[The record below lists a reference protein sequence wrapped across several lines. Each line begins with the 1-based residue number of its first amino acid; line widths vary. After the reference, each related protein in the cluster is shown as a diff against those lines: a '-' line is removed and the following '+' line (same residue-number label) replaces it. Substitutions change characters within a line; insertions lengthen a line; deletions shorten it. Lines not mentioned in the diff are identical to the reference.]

1 MCTWMRRF
9 GIALAAVAAGG
20 IGQNASAQVG
30 SMSGPAAPYPAVMAP
45 TYMQDNGFGAG
56 MMGPQG
62 PYAAP
67 AFSPA
72 SYAGMGGPAPMG
84 PMPMGPMPMGPGSMG
99 QGPMPQS
106 PMMTPMANS
115 PGMGQMGQMSPMGPG
130 GDFGGEYGGGYGGYD
145 CPPPAPMGWKNHVW
159 GFGDFLFLRP
169 SNNEVTYAVPVDS
182 AAATGGTLIPTGK
195 VKVADPD
202 YAPAFRAGFGAVI
215 SPRSALA
222 VTYAQFDRNTFD
234 SGGLLGT
241 TSVFHTLVAAPVPP
255 ATGGNFTDVAAQLQT
270 RFRLLDLDYKGLL
283 VYNPEWQVNY
293 VAGARYGQLEQHFTS
308 AFTSGLGSQD
318 TVLASSEF
326 DGGGIHLGLEGLRF
340 HPKTQFFWYGRGYT
354 SFLAGT
360 FRGHYE
366 MNSAATTPPSNLSFN
381 VGRVVTMLDLESGL
395 GWQNWTGNVRFSGGY
410 MFSAWYNT
418 VRVNDLITA
427 VQQNQFIIP
436 STSLRGVQAFDGLV
450 MRVEVLW

>member
-1 MCTWMRRF
+1 MRMCTWMRLL
-9 GIALAAVAAGG
+9 GLVMAAIAVCG

-84 PMPMGPMPMGPGSMG
+84 PTPMGA
-99 QGPMPQS
+99 GPMPQS
-106 PMMTPMANS
+106 PMMTPMASS
-115 PGMGQMGQMSPMGPG
+115 PGMGQMGQMGPMGPG
-130 GDFGGEYGGGYGGYD
+130 GDFGGNYSGGYGD
-145 CPPPAPMGWKNHVW
+145 CPPPAPMGWQNHVW

-222 VTYAQFDRNTFD
+222 VTYAQFDRDTFD
-234 SGGLLGT
+234 TGHLLGT
-241 TSVFHTLVAAPVPP
+241 TSVFHTLVAAPLPP

-308 AFTSGLGSQD
+308 AFTSCLGSQD

-326 DGGGIHLGLEGLRF
+326 DGGGIHLVLEGLRF
-340 HPKTQFFWYGRGYT
+340 HPNTQFFLYGRGYT

-395 GWQNWTGNVRFSGGY
+395 GWQNWTGNVRFSAGY